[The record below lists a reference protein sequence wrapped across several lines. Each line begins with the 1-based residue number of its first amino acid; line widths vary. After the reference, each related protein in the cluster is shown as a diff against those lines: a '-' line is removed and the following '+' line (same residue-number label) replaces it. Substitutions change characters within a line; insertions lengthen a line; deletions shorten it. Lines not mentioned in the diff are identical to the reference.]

1 MSMCST
7 NEVCECGLCDM
18 CIYDCVI
25 CGDVCVCVWGG
36 ASVCSVCIVC
46 LYVSVY
52 GVCVCEC
59 VCDPAC
65 GVQNKVGSP
74 PRLQAILMT

>member
-1 MSMCST
+1 
-7 NEVCECGLCDM
+7 
-18 CIYDCVI
+18 
-25 CGDVCVCVWGG
+25 VCVYGGG